1 MKHFVNL
8 KDISSKD
15 LKKILIDAKRRKKL
29 RNSLKRQPSKLKL
42 KHGYDPKNW
51 GKMMKNAFSSMG
63 EGFIDSRPEELS
75 LQDWVEFSAQIEK
88 SKNDL

>member
-1 MKHFVNL
+1 
-8 KDISSKD
+8 
-15 LKKILIDAKRRKKL
+15 
-29 RNSLKRQPSKLKL
+29 
-42 KHGYDPKNW
+42 
-51 GKMMKNAFSSMG
+51 MKNAFSSMG